1 MCMQSIGLALVL
13 AVATVALYG
22 QGSTREPPGPVQI
35 RALNEKGGLVGH
47 AYAIPIPG
55 GYVTVRGPLAG
66 AYRAELVEGE
76 RTQAITAVR
85 GEDVERNLLVVGTEM
100 EPSAVMELEPLAV
113 TEPEQWKIRCGAQ
126 VEIPVKEFVVR
137 DLPAFGLV
145 YLGRT
150 AHGDTISGCPAW
162 NEDGRWSGVVVWES
176 PMARP
181 SVAMVPASLVIPLAQ
196 KPEIPWEQWRNAQAA
211 DGVRF
216 RNSLLV
222 ESLQDIWR
230 AQYASAIDN
239 FSLFLEKY
247 PADGRAWYYRGYAKA
262 MSGDRTGAI
271 EDYERAVEHDP
282 TNADAHFSLGFSY
295 LLLKRKLEATEQAKE
310 LDAIDEVMAMKLRM
324 LIEAMSE
331 PSPNAVEDFEPD
343 ADSGSPAD
351 SPLEAPRP

>member
-1 MCMQSIGLALVL
+1 MHRIGLALVL
-13 AVATVALYG
+13 AVATVALNG
-22 QGSTREPPGPVQI
+22 QGSTGEQPFPVQI
-35 RALNEKGGLVGH
+35 RALNEKGGVAGY

-55 GYVTVRGPLAG
+55 GYVTVRGLLAG

-76 RTQAITAVR
+76 RTQAITTVR
-85 GEDVERNLLVVGTEM
+85 GEDVERNLVVIGTEM
-100 EPSAVMELEPLAV
+100 DPSAVVELEPLAV
-113 TEPEQWKIRCGAQ
+113 TEPAQWKIRCGTQ
-126 VEIPVKEFVVR
+126 GEISVKEFVVR

-162 NEDGRWSGVVVWES
+162 NEDGRWSGMVVWES

-181 SVAMVPASLVIPLAQ
+181 SVVMVPASLAVPLAQ
-196 KPEIPWEQWRNAQAA
+196 KPEMPWEQWRAAQVAE
-211 DGVRF
+211 GVRF
-216 RNSLLV
+216 RNSLLA
-222 ESLQDIWR
+222 EALQDIWR

-239 FSLFLEKY
+239 FSVLLEKH

-262 MSGDRTGAI
+262 MSGDRAGAI
-271 EDYERAVEHDP
+271 EDYERAVQHDP

-295 LLLKRKLEATEQAKE
+295 LLLRRKLEATEQAKE

-331 PSPNAVEDFEPD
+331 PSPRAVEDFEPD
-343 ADSGSPAD
+343 ADSGSPAEP
-351 SPLEAPRP
+351 PLDVPVP